1 MKNRSPIL
9 MGALAILVG
18 SAMLVSAVALS
29 NVLVYTNEVQ
39 GITISSSWASGP
51 KTVGQEYAFSV
62 DYVSPAGTSSA
73 VVTFEFGRAGIVPAN
88 VTLQYWTGTTW
99 LNTTFVQSGPDAIVG
114 STMMIAAGPTSGG
127 YSHKLTYN
135 AVGTYT
141 MKVWAG

>member
-1 MKNRSPIL
+1 

-39 GITISSSWASGP
+39 GITLTSTWADGA
-51 KTVGQEYAFSV
+51 KVIGYEYAFMVS
-62 DYVSPAGTSSA
+62 YVSPAGTPSA
-73 VVTFEFGRAGIVPAN
+73 LIMFEFGRVGIVPAN
-88 VTLQYWTGTTW
+88 VTLQYWTGTAW
-99 LNTTFVQSGPDAIVG
+99 LDTTFVQSGPDAIAG

-127 YSHKLTYN
+127 YSHELTYN
-135 AVGTYT
+135 AIGTYT